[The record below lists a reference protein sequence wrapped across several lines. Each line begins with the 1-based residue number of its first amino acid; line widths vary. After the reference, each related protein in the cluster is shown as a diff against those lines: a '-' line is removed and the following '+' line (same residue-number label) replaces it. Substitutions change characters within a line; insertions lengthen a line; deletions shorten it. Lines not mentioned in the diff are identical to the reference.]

1 VSILY
6 LLDEQ
11 LALAMRSCS
20 DLRPGT
26 VRDISGLGVIDQRC
40 TPQMPPLLSVRG
52 LTLRRDDGEGSAI
65 LNVSDTPVKV
75 L

>member
-6 LLDEQ
+6 LLDER
-11 LALAMRSCS
+11 LALAIRSCS
-20 DLRPGT
+20 DLKPGT
-26 VRDISGLGVIDQRC
+26 ARDISGIGIVDQRC

-65 LNVSDTPVKV
+65 LNASDPPVKV